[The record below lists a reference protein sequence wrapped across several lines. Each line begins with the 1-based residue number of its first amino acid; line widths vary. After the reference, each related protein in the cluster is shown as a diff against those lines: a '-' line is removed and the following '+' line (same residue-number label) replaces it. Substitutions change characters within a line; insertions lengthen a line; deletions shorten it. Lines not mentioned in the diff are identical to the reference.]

1 LADVDLFLKLA
12 RFAPPHV
19 AAISFVWFGDCA
31 FARFSRALAGIDS
44 RSFLLSALQPF
55 FGFADAALLSAF
67 LELKKLTV
75 TRGRLCFLQSIRSL
89 PYYEIRVQSDCGP
102 L

>member
-1 LADVDLFLKLA
+1 MLHAVTELTLHTSLPLAG
-12 RFAPPHV
+12 HV
-19 AAISFVWFGDCA
+19 GDVWFDHCA
-31 FARFSRALAGIDS
+31 FGRFSRAFAGIDS

-55 FGFADAALLSAF
+55 FGFADAALQSAF

-89 PYYEIRVQSDCGP
+89 SYYEIRVQSDCGR

>member
-1 LADVDLFLKLA
+1 MTVRLLVFRA
-12 RFAPPHV
+12 R
-19 AAISFVWFGDCA
+19 
-31 FARFSRALAGIDS
+31 LAGLDS

-89 PYYEIRVQSDCGP
+89 SYYEIRVQSDCGR